1 VTAPV
6 TDTLQAPAE
15 PDSDEAFLARLRE
28 FVGQEAT
35 PVRIAQEPVNRPMIR
50 HFVEAMGDE
59 NPVYLDEDAAR
70 ATGRDG
76 IVAPPPML
84 STWLMVGYKA
94 HMHAL
99 EQGPA
104 DSPMARLLGLL
115 GEAGFTGVVA
125 TNDEHEYLRELRLG
139 DELSMTTVIDDVS
152 ARKQTGLGAGHFI
165 TTVRTYTDQRG
176 EVVARQTFRI
186 MRFAPKAAAP
196 APAAEP
202 DRLALRPRPFVLR
215 DNAFWFEAAKEHRL
229 VIQCCS
235 DCGRLRHP
243 PAPSCPHCAS
253 FAWHETPATGRGT
266 VHSFVISHH
275 PKAPGFDYPLA
286 VLLVDL
292 EEGTRL
298 VADFAGDPASV
309 SIGMPVEVEWVRYDD
324 ELTLPRF
331 HIAEE
336 NS

>member
-1 VTAPV
+1 MTPV
-6 TDTLQAPAE
+6 TDTVQAPAGVAA
-15 PDSDEAFLARLRE
+15 DEAFLARLRE

-59 NPVYLDEDAAR
+59 NPVYLDEEAAR

-99 EQGPA
+99 EKGPA

-115 GEAGFTGVVA
+115 AEAGFTGVVA
-125 TNDEHEYLRELRLG
+125 TNDEHEYLRELRVG
-139 DELSMTTVIDDVS
+139 DQLSMTTVIDDVS
-152 ARKQTGLGAGHFI
+152 PRKQTGLGAGHFI
-165 TTVRTYTDQRG
+165 TTVRTYTDQHG
-176 EVVARQTFRI
+176 EVVARQRFRI
-186 MRFAPKAAAP
+186 MRFAPRP
-196 APAAEP
+196 AEPIAAEV
-202 DRLALRPRPFVLR
+202 DQLTLRPKPFVLR
-215 DNAFWFEAAKEHRL
+215 DNAFWFKAAQQQRL

-243 PAPSCPHCAS
+243 PAPSCPDCGS
-253 FAWHETPATGRGT
+253 FTWHEAPASGRGT

-331 HIAEE
+331 RTAEE